1 MNRAEMIDALI
12 ERSDLSRKDA
22 MGVINSIF
30 HPADGMIARALK
42 KGDKVTI
49 TGFGVFGVRKRAARK
64 ARNPQTGEAIKV
76 GASKAAGF
84 KAGAS
89 LKATLNGK
97 ATATKSASK
106 TASKTAS
113 KSAAKSAGK
122 RAAKSAGKTAS
133 KAAAKGRR

>member
-22 MGVINSIF
+22 IGVITTIF

-64 ARNPQTGEAIKV
+64 ARNPQTGESIKV

-97 ATATKSASK
+97 APAAKVAGK
-106 TASKTAS
+106 AAG
-113 KSAAKSAGK
+113 KSAAKTAGK
-122 RAAKSAGKTAS
+122 RAAKSVGKTPAKAAG

>member
-30 HPADGMIARALK
+30 HPADGLIARALK
-42 KGDKVTI
+42 KGDKVTV
-49 TGFGVFGVRKRAARK
+49 TGFGVFSVRKRAARK
-64 ARNPQTGEAIKV
+64 ARNPQTGESIKV

-97 ATATKSASK
+97 APAAKA
-106 TASKTAS
+106 AG

-122 RAAKSAGKTAS
+122 RAAKSAGKSAGKAAG